1 MNYLEQAQ
9 QQVAIYIDFAA
20 VLLVLL
26 GGFFSKRYLSSWKID
41 TAFKTLLMGTFFIAG
56 YMAVLHLSGDLQKQH
71 YAKYFV
77 SYCVATSLYEII
89 LKRFL
94 AFIKDKKQTI

>member
-1 MNYLEQAQ
+1 MNYLEQIQ
-9 QQVAIYIDFAA
+9 QQTANYIDFVA

-26 GGFFSKRYLSSWKID
+26 GGFFSKRYLSAWKWD
-41 TAFKTLLMGTFFIAG
+41 TAIKTLIVGTIFILG
-56 YMAVLHLSGDLQKQH
+56 YIAVLYISGELHKQH

-77 SYCVATSLYEII
+77 SYCIATSLYEII

-94 AFIKDKKQTI
+94 SMVEKS